1 MSERYV
7 FDPRDTRYKAPFG
20 AVACGTEV
28 RFTLR
33 PLAKEQFVSCTLLV
47 WQEFAFCSQEV
58 ALPSPGNGHFTGT
71 FADCATVDGVHP
83 NDYGFVRM
91 AESIGTGVVKFLPAR

>member
-47 WQEFAFCSQEV
+47 WQEFAFCSQ
-58 ALPSPGNGHFTGT
+58 GNNF
-71 FADCATVDGVHP
+71 CES
-83 NDYGFVRM
+83 FVV
-91 AESIGTGVVKFLPAR
+91 E